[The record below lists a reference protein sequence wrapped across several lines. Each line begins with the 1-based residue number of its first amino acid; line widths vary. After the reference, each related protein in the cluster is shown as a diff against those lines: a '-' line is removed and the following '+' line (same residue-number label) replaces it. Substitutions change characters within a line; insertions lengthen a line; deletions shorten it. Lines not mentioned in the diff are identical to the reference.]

1 MLAQEEHKQRYDNI
15 VYLKLIQK
23 FRLVGEGNWYN
34 YKTSNLVENN
44 GAGALQSFNMQTDH
58 VIKHRRPDIVVLYKT
73 ERKCDL
79 IDIDMTGNNKTESK
93 EQEKVHN
100 SSI

>member
-1 MLAQEEHKQRYDNI
+1 
-15 VYLKLIQK
+15 
-23 FRLVGEGNWYN
+23 
-34 YKTSNLVENN
+34 
-44 GAGALQSFNMQTDH
+44 MQTDH

-93 EQEKVHN
+93 EPEKVHN

>member
-1 MLAQEEHKQRYDNI
+1 
-15 VYLKLIQK
+15 
-23 FRLVGEGNWYN
+23 
-34 YKTSNLVENN
+34 
-44 GAGALQSFNMQTDH
+44 MQTDH
-58 VIKHRRPDIVVLYKT
+58 VIKQRRPDIVVLYKT